1 MRTCAL
7 ILLAAAA
14 ASAAPLATR
23 QLVVGQSGA
32 ESKSVNGPT
41 ALSNA
46 QVNNGALMEGT
57 IGTSTSLNNAII
69 SNPVDNT
76 LTTVNENTNFHDNI
90 ITNPNVNS
98 ASDTV
103 GSVVVGNDNQV
114 FRGNTM
120 QGPSDIFF
128 KRQAPASVSSVNAP
142 SAINDP
148 TVNNGAM
155 MEGSTDA
162 NLSFDNASV
171 VNPVGNSLTQVND
184 NTDVSDNAFIDPNW
198 NTVSNN
204 NGPSLAGN
212 NNVFVPIN
220 NEGMIVN
227 LDPGFLAAQHEQQ
240 QALLSHFVRP
250 RLV

>member
-7 ILLAAAA
+7 ILLAAVA
-14 ASAAPLATR
+14 ASAAPLAVR

-32 ESKSVNGPT
+32 DSKSVNGPT
-41 ALSNA
+41 ALSNP
-46 QVNNGALMEGT
+46 QVNNGALTEGS
-57 IGTSTSLNNAII
+57 IDTSTSLDGAII
-69 SNPVDNT
+69 SNPIGNT
-76 LTTVNENTNFHDNI
+76 LTTVNDNTSFHDNI
-90 ITNPNVNS
+90 ITNPNINS

-114 FRGNTM
+114 FRGNTLH
-120 QGPSDIFF
+120 GPSDIIF
-128 KRQAPASVSSVNAP
+128 KRQAPGSVSSVNAP
-142 SAINDP
+142 AAINDP

-155 MEGSTDA
+155 REGSTDA
-162 NLSFDNASV
+162 SLSFDGASV

-227 LDPGFLAAQHEQQ
+227 LDPGFLAAQHEHQ
-240 QALLSHFVRP
+240 QALVGHFVRP
-250 RLV
+250 GLF

>member
-7 ILLAAAA
+7 ILLAAVA
-14 ASAAPLATR
+14 ASAAPLTAR
-23 QLVVGQSGA
+23 QLMVGQPGA

-46 QVNNGALMEGT
+46 QVNNGALTEGT
-57 IGTSTSLNNAII
+57 IDTSTSLDNAII
-69 SNPVDNT
+69 SNPIGNT
-76 LTTVNENTNFHDNI
+76 LTTVNENTNVHDNI

-114 FRGNTM
+114 FRGSAM
-120 QGPSDIFF
+120 SGPSDIIF
-128 KRQAPASVSSVNAP
+128 KRQAPSVSSVNAP

-204 NGPSLAGN
+204 NGPSVAGN

-250 RLV
+250 GMF